1 MSLADTGHSSSN
13 GSNLIDDKEHQ
24 STTVNP
30 HRISR
35 RKLSDCQIWHLRQT
49 FAKNRYPTVGEQE
62 ELAQQ
67 LLLPLSSVRI
77 WFQNNRARSGK

>member
-1 MSLADTGHSSSN
+1 MN
-13 GSNLIDDKEHQ
+13 GSNLIADKENQ
-24 STTVNP
+24 STTANSD
-30 HRISR
+30 RKSR
-35 RKLSDCQIWHLRQT
+35 RKLSDWQIWHLRQA